1 MNETANFNLQKPE
14 MLDIVKSGF
23 DSYNNNFDKIDNEFV
38 NIEKNTTAINDINNL
53 LYQLSENLI
62 ENVNMTEN
70 LYFNETQ
77 QADAPFT
84 NENYDYVDVTEDS
97 SGCILSDPFSLSN
110 GEYMISSDKRLSSSF
125 MLIVYNPFLGCY
137 EEIEFKQQ
145 LKDEKYV
152 ADIRIDTSFSKNY
165 ARFQFIGNVT
175 AYQKY
180 NLKIYNRVQR
190 YATKE
195 EINKLLDEI
204 AELKNLLNNK

>member
-1 MNETANFNLQKPE
+1 MTETANLNLQKPE
-14 MLDIVKSGF
+14 MSDITENAISI
-23 DSYNNNFDKIDNEFV
+23 YNSNFDIIDNEL
-38 NIEKNTTAINDINNL
+38 IKIAEQKSEINNINNL
-53 LYQLSENLI
+53 LYRLSEDLI
-62 ENVNMTEN
+62 ENVNMIEN
-70 LYFNETQ
+70 QYFNETQ

-84 NENYDYVDVTEDS
+84 NENYDYVNVTEDS
-97 SGCILSDPFSLSN
+97 SGCILSDPFSLFN

-137 EEIEFKQQ
+137 EEMEFKQQ

-165 ARFQFIGNVT
+165 ARFQFIGSVT

-180 NLKIYNRVQR
+180 NLKIYNKVQR

-195 EINKLLDEI
+195 EVNKLLDEI